1 MRVIWRPR
9 ALEQLLD
16 IIDFIATGN
25 PVAAQEFGALVRNKA
40 DVLATHP
47 RLYREGRVAGTRE
60 IVVAANYVIVYCIDD
75 EQESVDVLRM
85 RHVRQRGATAE

>member
-40 DVLATHP
+40 DLLATHP
-47 RLYREGRVAGTRE
+47 RLYREGRVAGTSWSRRTTSSS
-60 IVVAANYVIVYCIDD
+60 IASTMNRRA
-75 EQESVDVLRM
+75 
-85 RHVRQRGATAE
+85 